1 MEISQKIVAF
11 SEYMN
16 FKGLGLL
23 KLADIVLSLINPS
36 PCYVKDRSK
45 LREPKNQEMI
55 MVQRQSRLFLVQ
67 KRSDLLKDL

>member
-1 MEISQKIVAF
+1 M
-11 SEYMN
+11 
-16 FKGLGLL
+16 
-23 KLADIVLSLINPS
+23 LSLINPS